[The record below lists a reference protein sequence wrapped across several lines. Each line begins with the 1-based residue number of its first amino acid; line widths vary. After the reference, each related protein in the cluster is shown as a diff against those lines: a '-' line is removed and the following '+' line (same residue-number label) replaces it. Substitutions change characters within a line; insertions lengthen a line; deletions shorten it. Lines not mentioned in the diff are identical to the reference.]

1 MNNFQIIDFDDS
13 ILENIGWPKFL
24 NFYIDGKK
32 YEDVFSR
39 KESYKLGHLEN
50 GITINTNYDYEIEM
64 SCFILFDE
72 YANNYFHYF
81 TDFFS
86 KLDSFFKIQK
96 IIPNIKILMLE
107 EQFNVS
113 FIRESLELL
122 FGNFNNFIFIPH
134 GKKIKFKKLI
144 VPKPIYFWP
153 NENVPECIY
162 TFTKMLSDKVNEET
176 IKNGVYISRQDT
188 IKKGWWHN
196 RNLQNE
202 LNLIDAI
209 KTELNYDIVEL
220 MDLSISDKIKIFK
233 SYKNII
239 QQNGASTVNIFFCNY
254 NTNFHIISHPI
265 IKNWANPLLNEISK
279 HKKLNFYEYDYG
291 KICTDISVISS
302 DSNNIPWEIN
312 DISFFIQDVFTNS
325 K

>member
-1 MNNFQIIDFDDS
+1 
-13 ILENIGWPKFL
+13 
-24 NFYIDGKK
+24 
-32 YEDVFSR
+32 
-39 KESYKLGHLEN
+39 
-50 GITINTNYDYEIEM
+50 
-64 SCFILFDE
+64 
-72 YANNYFHYF
+72 
-81 TDFFS
+81 
-86 KLDSFFKIQK
+86 
-96 IIPNIKILMLE
+96 
-107 EQFNVS
+107 
-113 FIRESLELL
+113 
-122 FGNFNNFIFIPH
+122 
-134 GKKIKFKKLI
+134 
-144 VPKPIYFWP
+144 
-153 NENVPECIY
+153 
-162 TFTKMLSDKVNEET
+162 MLSDKVNEET

-291 KICTDISVISS
+291 KICTDIPVISS